1 MMHYPGHLRETFV
14 AALEDYLVGTSGAL
28 EVFFYDEDKQR
39 PWNGMDT
46 DNRLQWTA
54 GQPWHCT
61 DVMPG
66 HVCRKLDMN
75 AGATYAQACRRI
87 RQGLIGP
94 LQPV

>member
-1 MMHYPGHLRETFV
+1 MHYPGHLRETFV

-39 PWNGMDT
+39 LWNGMDT

-66 HVCRKLDMN
+66 HVCRELDMN
-75 AGATYAQACRRI
+75 ADPTYAQACRRT